1 MTMRKGIHFA
11 LACLLALGL
20 AMVPDDAD
28 ARAGSNKSSGSRG
41 SKTYTPPPA
50 TTTAPNAVKP
60 VERSVT
66 PAPAQQPQAAQ
77 PQAAPKPAAAA
88 PAAPAAQPSFFQ
100 RNPFLSG
107 LMGGMLGAGLVGM
120 LMGGGFGGFAGG
132 AGFLGL
138 LLQIAVIGGL
148 GYLLYSF
155 FRKRQEQNAEGHA
168 LAGGPKA
175 DLNERLARIA
185 DAPIGSSAAQAADV
199 PDKLG
204 LGADDYDSFERLLL
218 RVQSAWSKGD
228 IESLKDAATEEMLGY
243 FRDDLAENKAKGM
256 ANKVDEVRLEQGDL
270 AEAWAD
276 GTDEY
281 ATVALRWSGLD
292 RMVSLTDGKVVEG
305 NEHVRTEATE
315 IWTFRRHT
323 GGTWTL
329 SAIQQVE

>member
-1 MTMRKGIHFA
+1 MTMRKMMQLA
-11 LACLLALGL
+11 LAGMLAVGL
-20 AMVPDDAD
+20 AMTPGDAD
-28 ARAGSNKSSGSRG
+28 ARAGGSKSSGSRG

-50 TTTAPNAVKP
+50 TTTTPNAVKP
-60 VERSVT
+60 VERSVA

-100 RNPFLSG
+100 RHPFLSG
-107 LMGGMLGAGLVGM
+107 LMGGMLGAGLIGM
-120 LMGGGFGGFAGG
+120 LMGGGFGGFAGM

-138 LLQIAVIGGL
+138 LLQVALIGGI

-155 FRKRQEQNAEGHA
+155 FRKRQEESHA
-168 LAGGPKA
+168 VAGGPKA

-185 DAPIGSSAAQAADV
+185 DAPIGGSAATAMDV

-204 LGADDYDSFERLLL
+204 LGPDDYDSFERLLL

-228 IESLKDAATEEMLGY
+228 IDSLKDAATEEMLGY

-256 ANKVDEVRLEQGDL
+256 ANKVDDVKLEQGDL
-270 AEAWAD
+270 AEAWAEW
-276 GTDEY
+276 TDEY
-281 ATVALRWSGLD
+281 ATVAMRWSAID
-292 RMVSLTDGKVVEG
+292 RMVSLADGKTVEG

-323 GGTWTL
+323 GGAWTL